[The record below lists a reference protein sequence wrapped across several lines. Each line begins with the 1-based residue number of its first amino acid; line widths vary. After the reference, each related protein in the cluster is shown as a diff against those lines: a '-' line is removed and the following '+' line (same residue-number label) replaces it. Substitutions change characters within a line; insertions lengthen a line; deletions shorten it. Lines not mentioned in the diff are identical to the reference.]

1 MELFK
6 KAIKTCG
13 FLGFLKCDFQN
24 FEYFVRRVQKM
35 LRHTELVIQKAYKNE
50 WFFDTFEIMKS
61 KNIEKHKA
69 RATAHRRRLR
79 PGMKFQLT
87 CTLF

>member
-6 KAIKTCG
+6 SAMKTYG
-13 FLGFLKCDFQN
+13 FLILLKCEIQKSS
-24 FEYFVRRVQKM
+24 YFVRCVQKM
-35 LRHTELVIQKAYKNE
+35 LRHTRVTLQKSYKNV